1 MTLAKA
7 RELAVLSVLSAHP
20 AHGYDISR
28 AVASGPLSLLG
39 LSRPAV
45 YAILDRFTARGWVT
59 GDAQPSGNRPEKTV
73 MHLTDAGRAALNEA
87 LGDAG
92 KLAPPVIPLM
102 AILLAQDAGNAVP
115 EHALTA
121 VLDDRRKTLA
131 ELEADTD
138 HAATATTRLAQR
150 LLAAEISTLEELL
163 QPSG

>member
-59 GDAQPSGNRPEKTV
+59 GNKQPSGSRPEKTV
-73 MHLTDAGRAALNEA
+73 MQLTDKGVAALDAFLTDADKMSAPVVPMMAVFLAMDAGQPVPPAQLAELLAERRAALA
-87 LGDAG
+87 S
-92 KLAPPVIPLM
+92 
-102 AILLAQDAGNAVP
+102 
-115 EHALTA
+115 
-121 VLDDRRKTLA
+121 
-131 ELEADTD
+131 LETD
-138 HAATATTRLAQR
+138 SEHAATATTRLARR
-150 LLAAEISTLEELL
+150 LLSAEIVSLEEML
-163 QPSG
+163 